1 MGYVRGPE
9 VSAWWVAPI
18 SRHNPV
24 ETGWIGNVRLGG
36 LLALGP
42 SDGFDGAECAVEPG
56 LLGGLHLIESQTQVV
71 LQILDE
77 REQEITAQTGNISY
91 LLLLLCSF
99 ECNTKSSTFLIITP
113 SNLHTERFVAVTLMH
128 FSPLS
133 LYLETRPQFFHS
145 AHTGFKKKHLT
156 QQCLKAPR
164 YNNNASFLIP
174 LHANVDS
181 EPVITALSSISKLN
195 RAVA

>member
-1 MGYVRGPE
+1 M
-9 VSAWWVAPI
+9 
-18 SRHNPV
+18 
-24 ETGWIGNVRLGG
+24 
-36 LLALGP
+36 
-42 SDGFDGAECAVEPG
+42 
-56 LLGGLHLIESQTQVV
+56 V

-99 ECNTKSSTFLIITP
+99 ESNTKSSTFLIITP

-145 AHTGFKKKHLT
+145 AHTGFLT

-174 LHANVDS
+174 LHANVVS